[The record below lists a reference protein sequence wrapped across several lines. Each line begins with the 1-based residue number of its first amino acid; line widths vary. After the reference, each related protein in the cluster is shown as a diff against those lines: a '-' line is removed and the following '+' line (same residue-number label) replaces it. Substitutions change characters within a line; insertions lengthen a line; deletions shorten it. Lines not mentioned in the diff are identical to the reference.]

1 MPMVNVVFDLLL
13 LDIFFKCS
21 LDFWCCYNVRNGFV
35 VVVVVVKTG
44 SVTRLGN

>member
-35 VVVVVVKTG
+35 VVVVKTG